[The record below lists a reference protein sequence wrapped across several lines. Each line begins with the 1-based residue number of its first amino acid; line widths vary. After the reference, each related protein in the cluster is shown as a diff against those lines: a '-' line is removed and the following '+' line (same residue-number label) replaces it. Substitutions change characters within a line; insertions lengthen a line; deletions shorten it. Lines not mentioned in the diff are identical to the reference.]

1 MDPQQY
7 VDARWHALVRA
18 AVDLGV
24 GGEDAPGLVGRVLAD
39 QHRRIRR
46 AEDPDP
52 LVHAALA
59 DAVRGP
65 RVARRRPPWR
75 VLAGTAGALGLVLAA
90 VAVTRPDV
98 PPPDHLDADQLP
110 SLFGYSELAAHDLLT
125 GLGLE
130 VTVEPIRACEVAGR
144 ALGSDP
150 QRGAPYEP
158 GEPITLYTAVPSDIT
173 CLTDYQQ
180 RVVAWQLIDLATGRD
195 GGPPFADRVFVHAP
209 GGPPTVLT
217 RTEAADPEAWARTG
231 VLDALQEATSRVQL
245 TDDRPPTY
253 AVPAVRIVRAG
264 EGLGT
269 CGVPAPS
276 VAGSGD
282 AFAVLILSPGRTGCP
297 LRLEVYREDG
307 TVAAVA
313 LYAGSS

>member
-24 GGEDAPGLVGRVLAD
+24 GGEDAPALVRRVLAD

-52 LVHAALA
+52 LVHAALV
-59 DAVRGP
+59 DAVHGP
-65 RVARRRPPWR
+65 REHYRPPWR
-75 VLAGTAGALGLVLAA
+75 ALAGTVAALGAVLAV
-90 VAVTRPDV
+90 VALTRPDA
-98 PPPDHLDADQLP
+98 PPTDHLDADQVP
-110 SLFGYSELAAHDLLT
+110 SVFGYSDQGARDLLT

-150 QRGAPYEP
+150 QRGTAFDP
-158 GEPITLYTAVPSDIT
+158 GDPITLYTAVPASIT
-173 CLTDYQQ
+173 CLTDYQ
-180 RVVAWQLIDLATGRD
+180 RRATAWQLVDLAGGR
-195 GGPPFADRVFVHAP
+195 GSGPPFADRVLVYTGA
-209 GGPPTVLT
+209 GSPTVLT
-217 RTEAADPEAWARTG
+217 RDQAADLEAWARTG
-231 VLDALQEATSRVQL
+231 VLDALLQAVSGVLL
-245 TDDRPPTY
+245 TDVRPPTY
-253 AVPAVRIVRAG
+253 AVPAIRIVPATD
-264 EGLGT
+264 GLGA
-269 CGVPAPS
+269 CGVPEPS

-282 AFAVLILSPGRTGCP
+282 AFAVLVLSPSRSRCP

-307 TVAAVA
+307 AVDAVA